1 MPRNLRTF
9 ALALMAL
16 TLAAVPGVSL
26 AKHRARPAQ
35 APAQSVGSV
44 VSFSG
49 DVLAVEVADGSTI
62 TGRIGPRT
70 RIGCSR
76 GLHGHMARTA
86 RHGGERPSFGAT
98 GPVGATGPA
107 GAPEHG
113 SGRGRHLCDL
123 TAIKV
128 GTKVLAASVVLTP
141 DGPVW
146 RLVVFL
152 TPDPVPSGTTGATGP
167 QTT

>member
-9 ALALMAL
+9 ALALLAL
-16 TLAAVPGVSL
+16 TLAAIPGVSL

-35 APAQSVGSV
+35 AAAQSVGSV

-70 RIGCSR
+70 RLGCSR
-76 GLHGHMARTA
+76 GLRTHPLSARA
-86 RHGGERPSFGAT
+86 AHHPVRERHAA
-98 GPVGATGPA
+98 VGATGPA

-113 SGRGRHLCDL
+113 SGLGRHMCDL

-128 GTKVLAASVVLTP
+128 GTKVLAASAVLTP

-152 TPDPVPSGTTGATGP
+152 TPDPVPSGTTGASGP

>member
-9 ALALMAL
+9 ALALLAL
-16 TLAAVPGVSL
+16 TLAAAPGVSL
-26 AKHRARPAQ
+26 AQHRARPAQ
-35 APAQSVGSV
+35 AAAQSVGSV

-49 DVLAVEVADGSTI
+49 DILAVEVADGSTI
-62 TGRIGPRT
+62 TGRVGPRT

-76 GLHGHMARTA
+76 GPHGHGHPARTA
-86 RHGGERPSFGAT
+86 HRRGVPAGAT
-98 GPVGATGPA
+98 GLA
-107 GAPEHG
+107 GAAQHG
-113 SGRGRHLCDL
+113 SGLGRRMCDL
-123 TAIKV
+123 TAVKV

-167 QTT
+167 LTT

>member
-1 MPRNLRTF
+1 MPRNIRTLT
-9 ALALMAL
+9 LALLAL
-16 TLAAVPGVSL
+16 TLAAVPAVSL

-35 APAQSVGSV
+35 AATQSVGSV

-62 TGRIGPRT
+62 SGRVGPRT

-76 GLHGHMARTA
+76 GPRAHVRRARTA
-86 RHGGERPSFGAT
+86 RHGGRAASGAT
-98 GPVGATGPA
+98 GPVGA
-107 GAPEHG
+107 PEHG
-113 SGRGRHLCDL
+113 SGAGRRLCDL
-123 TAIKV
+123 TAVKV

-152 TPDPVPSGTTGATGP
+152 TPDPVPSGTTGPADP
-167 QTT
+167 LTT